1 MGSLVE
7 VSMVPRGNLRDLPTI
22 LVILR
27 VLNRILSE
35 FTSIS
40 LKCKL
45 SLAVSRKLSF
55 TVIGVT

>member
-7 VSMVPRGNLRDLPTI
+7 VCMVPRGNLKDLPTI

-27 VLNRILSE
+27 VLNKILSV

-45 SLAVSRKLSF
+45 SLARR
-55 TVIGVT
+55 